1 MKNQLKWQSIFCAVA
16 VLLFLNIP
24 FSLLSATLKD
34 GGSCEHKQAKTDL
47 VLPAANQV
55 KKTANE
61 SPMKNSNP
69 MEKRETAKPGKSAR
83 ITPMPVDGMTDEWK
97 KTLDRLPGSGLK
109 GLYSPVNV
117 FGTLMYNTETMG
129 SFLDYWVTTK
139 LKMSLSGREQ
149 EMVILR
155 MGYLYQSN
163 YVWKHHVPVA
173 QEYGVS
179 DEEINHIRSLKVPS
193 LFNPRETA
201 LLMLTNEMVEHRT
214 VREEVWS
221 RWSSELNES
230 EMIDLIS
237 LVSQY
242 VFFALLNNSI
252 QIEVEEP
259 LTDIPGL

>member
-1 MKNQLKWQSIFCAVA
+1 MK
-16 VLLFLNIP
+16 
-24 FSLLSATLKD
+24 
-34 GGSCEHKQAKTDL
+34 
-47 VLPAANQV
+47 
-55 KKTANE
+55 
-61 SPMKNSNP
+61 
-69 MEKRETAKPGKSAR
+69 KRETVEPGKGAR
-83 ITPMPVDGMTDEWK
+83 ITPLPVDEMTDGWK
-97 KTLDRLPGSGLK
+97 RTLERLPGAGLK

-117 FGTLMYNTETMG
+117 FGTLMYNPETMG

-155 MGYLYQSN
+155 MGYLYQSI

-179 DEEINHIRSLKVPS
+179 DKEIAAIRTSVIPS

-214 VREEVWS
+214 VREEAWS
-221 RWSSELNES
+221 KWSGELNES
-230 EMIDLIS
+230 EIIDLIS

-259 LTDIPGL
+259 LKAVPGL